1 MKTQGIEVALVN
13 SNEVK
18 FMLNTPHEDI
28 NPNVLKFGYIN
39 NVIPNINDKTLVVDF
54 GVQYAYNDEPI
65 LECRYMF
72 HFSYREPEEAKAVIS
87 TKDGVQINDELMRT
101 ILNIAVGAVR
111 GIMIARTAGS
121 QLTKFPLPILD
132 LKMLEETARLIPTN
146 E

>member
-1 MKTQGIEVALVN
+1 MKTRGIEVALVN

-65 LECRYMF
+65 LECSYRF

-132 LKMLEETARLIPTN
+132 LKMLEETARLIPKL
-146 E
+146 